1 MNTCLSEQKEA
12 KVVWQGNSLQFSA
25 ELGSGY
31 RFDVGSPAGVEAGSP
46 MEFLLAGVAGCTA
59 MDVVST
65 LRKMRQPVT
74 GLEVA
79 VSGTRASDYPMVYT
93 DLNVTYIVKGDGV
106 DPHAV
111 ERAIALSRNTYCS
124 ASVMFE
130 RAGARLTSDYR
141 IEPSS
146 S

>member
-1 MNTCLSEQKEA
+1 MSEVKQARVIWE
-12 KVVWQGNSLQFSA
+12 GEGLQFSA

-31 RFDVGSPAGVEAGSP
+31 QFAVGSPSGTAAGGP
-46 MEFLLAGVAGCTA
+46 MELLLAGVAGCTA
-59 MDVVST
+59 MDVVHM
-65 LRKMRQPVT
+65 LRKMRQPFT

-79 VSGTRASDYPMVYT
+79 VSGTRAGDYPMVYT
-93 DLNVTYIVKGDGV
+93 DVTVTYIVKGDGV
-106 DPHAV
+106 DPSAV
-111 ERAIALSRNTYCS
+111 EKAIALSHETYCS

-130 RAGARLTSDYR
+130 RSGTHMTTDYR

>member
-1 MNTCLSEQKEA
+1 MSETKA
-12 KVVWQGNSLQFSA
+12 ARVIWKGDGLNFSS

-31 RFDVGSPAGVEAGSP
+31 RFDVGSPAGEHGGSP

-59 MDVVST
+59 MDIVST
-65 LRKMRQPVT
+65 LRKMRQPLT

-93 DLNVTYIVKGDGV
+93 DVNVTYIVRGDGV
-106 DPHAV
+106 DPAAV
-111 ERAIALSRNTYCS
+111 ERAIALSHETYCS

-130 RAGARLTSDYR
+130 RAGARLTTDYR

-146 S
+146 